1 MNEPPASLTSWLDQ
15 LPASLRNAVRLRVE
29 GERVGLPGPALA
41 PYLVGLLVLLGML
54 GTFLG
59 MVVTLRGTGMALE
72 SATDLGAIRASLAA
86 PVKGLGFAF
95 GTSIAGG
102 ATSAML
108 GLLAALCRR
117 ERVQAAQL
125 LDTKIATTLRVYSQ
139 SYQREESF
147 KLLQRQAEVMQRQAE
162 AMPTLVDRLQA
173 MMQGMEQQTRSLNER
188 QLASQDAF
196 QGKAE
201 AAYARLAAVME
212 QSMKEGVAESARS
225 AGVALQPVVQ
235 ATMESLSRETASL
248 QDTVAQAVQQQLS
261 SLTSG
266 FQAST
271 SNVADIWNQALA
283 GQQRASETLAQD
295 LRASLDRF
303 AETFEQRSAALLD
316 GVSARLEAS
325 SGNMSDAWTAALSR
339 QEHVSEKLAGDNLQ
353 ALTAAAASFEKHS
366 ASLLRTL
373 NDSHSLLQSE
383 LASRDQQRLA
393 AWTETLGAMGATLRQ
408 EWELA
413 GTQAATRQ
421 QAISDTL
428 AQTVR
433 DINAQAAAQASV
445 LEAVS
450 ARMEA
455 AATNVSDRWN
465 TALDRQSEV
474 ADKLAA
480 NNQQALTTAAAAF
493 EQHSASLLRTLDQS
507 HADLQA
513 ALASKDETRLAA
525 WTESLAA
532 TAATLRAEWEQ
543 AGAQAATRQ
552 DAISAALAGT
562 ARDIGA
568 QAEAQAQLLQSVSTR
583 LESAAHSVSDRW
595 NTALE
600 RQSEVAEKLAADN
613 QHALTTAA
621 AAFEQHSASLLQK
634 LDQSHAD
641 LQTALAAKDHERLAA
656 WTGTLTAMAA
666 TLGQEWKAAGD
677 HTVARQQEISDAL
690 ALTALDVTSQTEAQA
705 RLLQSVSA
713 RLETAAG
720 SVTQAW
726 TEAQARQEQVGA
738 KLAADNQQ
746 ALTTAAATF
755 EQHSAS
761 LLQKLDQ
768 SHADLQTALAAKDH
782 ERLAAWTGT
791 LTAMAATLGQEWK
804 AAGDH
809 TVARQQEIS
818 DALALTALD
827 VTSQTEA
834 QARLLQ
840 SVSARLETAAGSVT
854 QAWTEAQA
862 RQEQVGAKLAA
873 DNQQALTT
881 AAATF
886 EQHSASLLQ
895 KLDQSHA
902 ELQAVLA
909 SKDEARLAAWTGKL
923 AALADALGQEWEL
936 AGAQAATR
944 QQELT
949 QALERT
955 TQTITAQAEAQA
967 SVLETASTRLE
978 TAASQVTQ
986 AWTDAQT
993 RQEHVN
999 QQLADGNQQ
1008 ALEAAAATFEQHS
1021 ASLLHTLDQS
1031 HADLQAALAA
1041 KDEARL
1047 AAWTGKLAAVA
1058 DTLAQTAND
1067 ITAQTQAHASETIA
1081 EIGRLVQ
1088 AASEAPKAAADVIG
1102 ELRQKLSDS
1111 MVRDNDMLQER
1122 NRLLETL
1129 DTLLNAVN
1137 HTAAEQRTAVDALV
1151 ASSAELLERVGTQF
1165 TDRVEAETGKL
1176 TDVAA
1181 AVTTS
1186 AVEVASLGESF
1197 GTAVQLFGESN
1208 DKLVAHLQRIEAAL
1222 DKSIARGDEQLSY
1235 YVAQAR
1241 EVVDLSLMSQKQIIE
1256 NLQQLATQRAT
1267 AGEQIA

>member
-1 MNEPPASLTSWLDQ
+1 MFDYNRSKGCLPPFAPANQDTMSKTLINFVVFVAGLAVVGWIGAGYAGSNPLALAVTLLIGICYLAGAWELLRYQQATSGLARASTSLNEPPASLASWLDQ

-95 GTSIAGG
+95 GTSIAGV

-125 LDTKIATTLRVYSQ
+125 LDAKIATTLRVYSQ

-325 SGNMSDAWTAALSR
+325 SGNLSEAWTAALSR

-408 EWELA
+408 EWEQA

-455 AATNVSDRWN
+455 AANNVSDRWN

-474 ADKLAA
+474 AEKLAA
-480 NNQQALTTAAAAF
+480 DNQQALTTAAAAF

-513 ALASKDETRLAA
+513 ALASKDEARLAA

-543 AGAQAATRQ
+543 AGAQTATRQ
-552 DAISAALAGT
+552 EAISAALAGT

-568 QAEAQAQLLQSVSTR
+568 QAQAQAQLLQNVSTR
-583 LESAAHSVSDRW
+583 LESAANSVSDRW
-595 NTALE
+595 NTALD

-613 QHALTTAA
+613 QQALTTAA

-690 ALTALDVTSQTEAQA
+690 ALTALDVTGQTEAQA
-705 RLLQSVSA
+705 RLLESVSA
-713 RLETAAG
+713 RLETAAS

-726 TEAQARQEQVGA
+726 TEAQERQEQVSA

-746 ALTTAAATF
+746 ALTSAAATF
-755 EQHSAS
+755 EQHGAS

-768 SHADLQTALAAKDH
+768 SHADLQAA
-782 ERLAAWTGT
+782 
-791 LTAMAATLGQEWK
+791 
-804 AAGDH
+804 
-809 TVARQQEIS
+809 
-818 DALALTALD
+818 
-827 VTSQTEA
+827 
-834 QARLLQ
+834 
-840 SVSARLETAAGSVT
+840 
-854 QAWTEAQA
+854 
-862 RQEQVGAKLAA
+862 
-873 DNQQALTT
+873 
-881 AAATF
+881 
-886 EQHSASLLQ
+886 
-895 KLDQSHA
+895 
-902 ELQAVLA
+902 LA
-909 SKDEARLAAWTGKL
+909 SKDEARLAAWTDKL

-944 QQELT
+944 QQELA
-949 QALERT
+949 QALAHT

-967 SVLETASTRLE
+967 SVLDTASTRLE

-993 RQEHVN
+993 RQEQVN

-1041 KDEARL
+1041 KDEERL

-1067 ITAQTQAHASETIA
+1067 ITAQTQAHASETIT

-1165 TDRVEAETGKL
+1165 TDRVQAETGKL

-1181 AVTTS
+1181 AVTSS

-1197 GTAVQLFGESN
+1197 GAAVQLFGESN

>member
-1 MNEPPASLTSWLDQ
+1 MFDYNRSKGCLPPFAPANQDTMSKTLINFVVFVAGLAVVGWIGAGYAGSNPLALAVTLLIGVCYLAGAWELLRYQQATSRLAQSTAALTEPPASLGSWLDQ
-15 LPASLRNAVRLRVE
+15 LPANLRNAVRLRVE

-95 GTSIAGG
+95 GTSIAGV

-117 ERVQAAQL
+117 ERVHAAQL
-125 LDTKIATTLRVYSQ
+125 LDSKIATTLRVYSQ

-173 MMQGMEQQTRSLNER
+173 MMQNMEQQTHSINER
-188 QLASQDAF
+188 QMASQDAF

-201 AAYARLAAVME
+201 AAYARLASVME

-271 SNVADIWNQALA
+271 ANVADIWNQALA

-316 GVSARLEAS
+316 GVSTRLEAS
-325 SGNMSDAWTAALSR
+325 SGNMSEAWSSALSR
-339 QEHVSEKLAGDNLQ
+339 QERASEKLAGDNLQ

-373 NDSHSLLQSE
+373 NESHALLQSD

-393 AWTETLGAMGATLRQ
+393 AWTETLGAMGASLRE
-408 EWELA
+408 EWQQA
-413 GTQAATRQ
+413 GSEAATRQ

-433 DINAQAAAQASV
+433 DINAQAVAQADV
-445 LEAVS
+445 LQAVS

-455 AATNVSDRWN
+455 AANQVSDRWN
-465 TALDRQSEV
+465 TALDRQGEV
-474 ADKLAA
+474 AEKLAA

-493 EQHSASLLRTLDQS
+493 EQHSTALLRTLDQS
-507 HADLQA
+507 HADLQS
-513 ALASKDETRLAA
+513 ALAAKDHERLAA
-525 WTESLAA
+525 WTDTLA
-532 TAATLRAEWEQ
+532 TMAATLRQEWEQ
-543 AGAQAATRQ
+543 AGEKAATRQ
-552 DAISAALAGT
+552 DAISASLADT

-568 QAEAQAQLLQSVSTR
+568 QAQAQALLLQDVSTR
-583 LESAAHSVSDRW
+583 MESAANSVSDRW
-595 NTALE
+595 NTALD
-600 RQSEVAEKLAADN
+600 RQSQVAEKLAADN
-613 QHALTTAA
+613 QQALTTAA
-621 AAFEQHSASLLQK
+621 AAFEQHSAQLLRT
-634 LDQSHAD
+634 LEQSHAD
-641 LQTALAAKDHERLAA
+641 LQAALAAKDSERLAA

-666 TLGQEWKAAGD
+666 TLGEEWKAAGA

-690 ALTALDVTSQTEAQA
+690 TLTALEVTGQTEAQA
-705 RLLQSVSA
+705 RLLESVST

-726 TEAQARQEQVGA
+726 TDAQARQQQVNE

-746 ALTTAAATF
+746 ALTTAAAAF
-755 EQHSAS
+755 EQQAAQ
-761 LLQKLDQ
+761 LLRTLDQ
-768 SHADLQTALAAKDH
+768 SHSDLQ
-782 ERLAAWTGT
+782 
-791 LTAMAATLGQEWK
+791 
-804 AAGDH
+804 
-809 TVARQQEIS
+809 
-818 DALALTALD
+818 DA
-827 VTSQTEA
+827 
-834 QARLLQ
+834 
-840 SVSARLETAAGSVT
+840 
-854 QAWTEAQA
+854 
-862 RQEQVGAKLAA
+862 
-873 DNQQALTT
+873 
-881 AAATF
+881 
-886 EQHSASLLQ
+886 
-895 KLDQSHA
+895 
-902 ELQAVLA
+902 LA
-909 SKDEARLAAWTGKL
+909 SKDEARLSAWTAKL

-936 AGAQAATR
+936 AGAQAASR
-944 QQELT
+944 QHELT
-949 QALERT
+949 QALERST
-955 TQTITAQAEAQA
+955 HTITAQAEAQA
-967 SVLETASTRLE
+967 GLLQTASTRME
-978 TAASQVTQ
+978 TAANNVTQ
-986 AWTDAQT
+986 AWTDAQA
-993 RQEHVN
+993 RQEQVS

-1008 ALEAAAATFEQHS
+1008 ALETAAAAFAQHS
-1021 ASLLHTLDQS
+1021 ESLLQTLDQS
-1031 HADLQAALAA
+1031 HAKLQASLAA
-1041 KDEARL
+1041 QDDERL

-1111 MVRDNDMLQER
+1111 MVRDNDMQEER
-1122 NRLLETL
+1122 NRLLGTL

-1151 ASSAELLERVGTQF
+1151 ASSAELLERVGAQF

-1176 TDVAA
+1176 NDVAA
-1181 AVTTS
+1181 HLTTS

-1256 NLQQLATQRAT
+1256 NLQQLAAQRA
-1267 AGEQIA
+1267 APAEQIA